1 MQRAE
6 EALVRVADLS
16 GRARGTAFHV
26 DHQGLLLTGHE
37 VVDGLQDLLLTWPG
51 GATRRLG
58 TDSLACLPEY
68 GLALLHTDAVVP
80 PLALAGG
87 HGTRLVSLHLDG
99 KVLQGGVAGVVT
111 ARYAARTRFHLV
123 ADAWLLH
130 LEQAPHGLPVQA
142 AGSPVLDAETGA
154 VVAVATVALRGRH
167 HGAVLAVPLRSAVG
181 HRAVADLLA
190 RNGATVPAHG
200 RALNLAGA
208 LELCAATLGPVGRTA
223 ADRAERADGLAAAEP
238 GWARDPDRPVL
249 ALVGEP
255 GSGRSTELAALAL
268 RRAGAAHRLPT
279 VLLRGAELRAGD
291 ASVLD
296 AADRVLEAAGRLI
309 HVEGARTEQVCR
321 VSVAACRPPLIVL
334 DAPEEMPPAL
344 FDALETWC
352 AESAR
357 MLRRTGARLLIGCRP
372 EFWEQAG
379 PLFPAEDL
387 YGEGSP
393 PGRWL
398 GDLPAAAHGA
408 QAGHPLTLRL
418 LAELH
423 AAAPRLPLEPEPGRA
438 RLLAARVDLACL
450 RIAER
455 IALRPSPA
463 ARPAAV
469 RRLAAAVAGRVH
481 EAARR
486 MLGPG
491 SGTLDRAGFDELFP
505 WAGGWAQAVLA
516 EGLLEP
522 AGPGYRFA
530 HEEVSDWLQGGRLD
544 LGAALDALLGD
555 GLPTGPD
562 PGSDPRWDPGRR
574 HPRAASGARGA
585 HRRGGPRGQAVPAP
599 APAPGPPL
607 PPVPRPL
614 PHHRIGPVRAALL
627 RLAGEDGDPTA
638 LEPWLSRLVLRLD
651 GPDAAEP
658 GSEPYWWTSR
668 LLASVLSGL
677 DDAGPYLPLLRT
689 LAERMAH
696 RAAETGEQPLPA
708 ALWSQLR
715 LPVQEL
721 IDFQL
726 LLSRA
731 ATDDELLVA
740 VAPLVRRDPAA
751 ALPALCRRLR
761 DERLA
766 ATVGQLLRAVRR
778 IALDDLTEALVDTAH
793 PRADALLREL
803 AATESSA
810 LSRAVDRWAHDPRP
824 ERHVAAAVHAPAV
837 RAESG
842 ADRTLLRYAAEALLA
857 RDGEQALH
865 GAALA
870 VLVADPATRDRHLP
884 DAAARYAEDDPL
896 LRPQD
901 LAPGLDTH
909 PALVLAAY
917 AARLHRPGEEAGA
930 ILRTLG
936 SVAAPRAQPGAVR
949 LVGEHLDRRPEAA
962 AQVAD
967 WLAARV
973 GHGGSGRALLL
984 PFVRT
989 VAGRPEAVRT
999 AFREALAAALGREPA
1014 GLGGELLAE
1023 LRAEPRAGQPMR
1035 AGDQAHG
1042 RL

>member
-6 EALVRVADLS
+6 EALVRVGDLS

-58 TDSLACLPEY
+58 TDSVSSLPEY

-130 LEQAPHGLPVQA
+130 LEQAPQGLPVQA

-223 ADRAERADGLAAAEP
+223 ADRIERADGLAAAEP

-249 ALVGEP
+249 ALVGDP

-296 AADRVLEAAGRLI
+296 AADRALAAAGRLI

-334 DAPEEMPPAL
+334 DAPEEMPPVL
-344 FDALETWC
+344 FDELEAWC
-352 AESAR
+352 AETAR

-387 YGEGSP
+387 YGDGSP
-393 PGRWL
+393 PAQWL
-398 GDLPAAAHGA
+398 GDLPGP
-408 QAGHPLTLRL
+408 AGRPARDRHPLTLGL

-423 AAAPRLPLEPEPGRA
+423 TAAPRLPLEPGPSRA
-438 RLLAARVDLACL
+438 QLLAARVDLACL

-455 IALRPSPA
+455 IAPRPQQ
-463 ARPAAV
+463 RPAAV
-469 RRLAAAVAGRVH
+469 RRLAATVAGRVH

-491 SGTLDRAGFDELFP
+491 GGTLDRAGFDELFP
-505 WAGGWAQAVLA
+505 WNGGWAQAVLA

-555 GLPTGPD
+555 GLPTVLD
-562 PGSDPRWDPGRR
+562 PARR
-574 HPRAASGARGA
+574 PPPAASGARGA

-599 APAPGPPL
+599 VPAPGPPL
-607 PPVPRPL
+607 PPAPRPL

-627 RLAGEDGDPTA
+627 RLAGEDGDPSA

-689 LAERMAH
+689 LAERMAY
-696 RAAETGEQPLPA
+696 RAVETGEQPLPA
-708 ALWSQLR
+708 EFWSELR
-715 LPVQEL
+715 LSVPEL
-721 IDFQL
+721 IELQL

-731 ATDDELLVA
+731 ATEEAAVAA

-761 DERLA
+761 DERHA

-793 PRADALLREL
+793 PRADVLLLEL
-803 AATESSA
+803 AGTEPSA

-824 ERHVAAAVHAPAV
+824 ERRVAAAVHAPAV
-837 RAESG
+837 LAETG
-842 ADRTLLRYAAEALLA
+842 ADRALLRYAAEALLA
-857 RDGEQALH
+857 RDGERALH

-870 VLVADPATRDRHLP
+870 VLVADPSTRDRRLP
-884 DAAARYAEDDPL
+884 EAAARYAEEDPL
-896 LRPQD
+896 LRPQH
-901 LAPGLDTH
+901 LAPGLDSH
-909 PALVLAAY
+909 PVLVLAAY

-962 AQVAD
+962 AQVAE
-967 WLAARV
+967 WLAART
-973 GHGGSGRALLL
+973 GHGGAERALLL
-984 PFVRT
+984 PFVRS
-989 VAGRPEAVRT
+989 VAERPEAVRT
-999 AFREALAAALGREPA
+999 AFREALAAALGREPS

-1023 LRAEPRAGQPMR
+1023 LRAGQPMR